1 MSDVITLGGAPEED
15 YTQSLDY
22 WIKYKT
28 FGRIDE
34 DYQEQPDYITA
45 QQFWT
50 PIKVEL
56 LDMFKN
62 KDKTEVVR
70 FINNLTL
77 MCFYSEKEDY
87 CVSLI
92 IKDGD
97 KQHPCY
103 SHSFIN
109 LMYDPKA
116 CMKKKITISEYDGF
130 QYNVYEELM
139 DQHYND
145 ATFDDARIDR
155 ELLLAYIKF
164 TGWDAVSPEDVST
177 IFTRLFEFYSNTLSC
192 AIKF

>member
-1 MSDVITLGGAPEED
+1 MSDVITLGGTPEED

-92 IKDGD
+92 IKDGVI
-97 KQHPCY
+97 KLPSY
-103 SHSFIN
+103 NGLNVLFWVISVISVVVLVIASEVFEVF
-109 LMYDPKA
+109 
-116 CMKKKITISEYDGF
+116 KISS
-130 QYNVYEELM
+130 L
-139 DQHYND
+139 
-145 ATFDDARIDR
+145 
-155 ELLLAYIKF
+155 
-164 TGWDAVSPEDVST
+164 
-177 IFTRLFEFYSNTLSC
+177 
-192 AIKF
+192 